1 MATQTG
7 HYVAREYAQ
16 AMAYQAYSDIF
27 QEVRMQEILDQLW
40 FKTAID
46 KTASYTIYYI
56 KVRQDRNFT
65 NSVRDYSPEIFE
77 YPFIIK
83 TGDDTAAFENYIM
96 GIFSK
101 FGKTL
106 LIK

>member
-27 QEVRMQEILDQLW
+27 TEVRMQEVLDQLW
-40 FKTAID
+40 FKNAID
-46 KTASYTIYYI
+46 KSAAYTVYYV
-56 KVRQDRNFT
+56 KLRQYRDMT

-77 YPFIIK
+77 YPFFIK
-83 TGDDTAAFENYIM
+83 NGDDTAAFENLLIST
-96 GIFSK
+96 FSK
-101 FGKTL
+101 FGKNL

>member
-1 MATQTG
+1 MTEKIAIDETIF
-7 HYVAREYAQ
+7 A
-16 AMAYQAYSDIF
+16 AMAMNYC
-27 QEVRMQEILDQLW
+27 E
-40 FKTAID
+40 K
-46 KTASYTIYYI
+46 YI
-56 KVRQDRNFT
+56 
-65 NSVRDYSPEIFE
+65 VRDYSPEIFE